1 MNNSSSKPFA
11 IDFVTPNRT
20 YYVAAKSQEEQLA
33 WIDLFRRFTKVAID
47 GVVLANTVA
56 ANGGNNATPP
66 PSSALVPSNA
76 SPPNSSG
83 DARSSAHSSGRTSA
97 SSNDRAS
104 SGSGQHSEKL
114 EDKESGRPAIA
125 RVMSVWNLVKSNVE
139 RGVLFIQDPMTL
151 QYTRKVVEVRGD
163 NLFLYS
169 SEAKVSQRRASSS
182 SIVLTMCQVRPGRLP
197 EQEDAAVPGTTD
209 DAIFRVF
216 SLVTPITTL
225 YFMAQTVPEASR
237 WIRIFQQI
245 QKVTR
250 ERARA
255 DTVLS
260 MQQGDAN
267 NSSAAPGAHSAAP
280 TSPNTRPGFI
290 ITQPSK
296 ASTPGAPNGALTNSQ
311 SSEQTSHTLNTSGS
325 ASSRPNSAV
334 SVESESSS
342 TSATQ
347 PNRIS
352 PRAAPADSN
361 RLSSNNSSGSTTWAA
376 PTRSLPPTPNNPL
389 ATSNGSANAAGHV
402 LSTSDG
408 QNSSSNDIFLRELP
422 TIGVEALDINTRRV
436 LEILNRPENRFC
448 ADCRDEE
455 PLWASINLGIFICLE
470 CSGIHRSLGV
480 HISKVRSVDLDRWD
494 EPMAA
499 AMAEMGNEASNAVY
513 EAELPANRAPNAH
526 TSRAEKEWFI
536 RAKYSFKQFC
546 AGGAGD
552 AAARSAMTNV
562 RASAA
567 LASMVYQEGH
577 LSVSSES
584 EKSWK
589 TRWVVLK
596 ENRLLF
602 FKARADPEPR
612 TSLLLSCA
620 HVKTTTLDRIN
631 TFELVVPGD
640 VFYLQAENSSDFFLW
655 MDLIRTSQKLF
666 KSSQAPVASLA
677 LPVTSTGDTDRTSP
691 RSPASPA
698 APLSPTSGA
707 VPVSPGSISA
717 PSAIQEVYRTG
728 WLYKQGDKVKNWK
741 KRWFVLKDNKLTYYA
756 AKNDKTPKGSIA
768 LSLAVPKD
776 GQHEAGTS
784 IKGLSDHSYSY
795 TFEIVVTGRVY
806 YIAATSDIET
816 QEWINDIRA
825 SKKAHESRV
834 ALSMATAKNKELA
847 LSSPG
852 KALDALPSLDKE
864 D

>member
-1 MNNSSSKPFA
+1 MATAQARVNNTSSKPYA

-20 YYVAAKSQEEQLA
+20 YYVAAKSQEEQLS
-33 WIDLFRRFTKVAID
+33 WIDLFRRFTKAAID
-47 GVVLANTVA
+47 GISLPT
-56 ANGGNNATPP
+56 TPAP
-66 PSSALVPSNA
+66 QSPTSGPSPRSPSSSTSTPTAPLTVSDNGSSTPS
-76 SPPNSSG
+76 SS
-83 DARSSAHSSGRTSA
+83 RVSA

-104 SGSGQHSEKL
+104 TGSGKL
-114 EDKESGRPAIA
+114 SDKIEDRESHRPAVA
-125 RVMSVWNLVKSNVE
+125 RVMSAWNLVKSNVE
-139 RGVLFIQDPMTL
+139 RGVLFIQDTITM
-151 QYTRKVVEVRGD
+151 QFSRKVVEVRGD

-197 EQEDAAVPGTTD
+197 EQEDATVPGTTE

-216 SLVTPITTL
+216 SLVTPLTTL

-245 QKVTR
+245 QKMTR

-255 DTVLS
+255 DSLLAAAKAESGTVS
-260 MQQGDAN
+260 PMGVSPRPNFVVSSPRSPSSSSSPSYSATN
-267 NSSAAPGAHSAAP
+267 NSADGASSPNNLQLPSISPHNNDSSRPTSFTSDTTTSTQTSSAAADQA
-280 TSPNTRPGFI
+280 SPR
-290 ITQPSK
+290 
-296 ASTPGAPNGALTNSQ
+296 L
-311 SSEQTSHTLNTSGS
+311 LD
-325 ASSRPNSAV
+325 SRPSSWNASAPMP
-334 SVESESSS
+334 SPSS
-342 TSATQ
+342 ADA
-347 PNRIS
+347 PHS
-352 PRAAPADSN
+352 PHHAP
-361 RLSSNNSSGSTTWAA
+361 
-376 PTRSLPPTPNNPL
+376 
-389 ATSNGSANAAGHV
+389 
-402 LSTSDG
+402 
-408 QNSSSNDIFLRELP
+408 QQDILTKEIP
-422 TIGVEALDINTRRV
+422 TIGVEALDPQTRRI
-436 LEILNRPENRFC
+436 LELLNRPENRRC
-448 ADCRDEE
+448 ADCGDED

-494 EPMAA
+494 ESMADAMAA
-499 AMAEMGNEASNAVY
+499 MGNEKSNANFV
-513 EAELPANRAPNAH
+513 AQLPEGKAPNAH

-536 RAKYSFKQFC
+536 RAKYVFKQFV
-546 AGGAGD
+546 AGGSGE
-552 AAARSAMTNV
+552 AAARSAMSAQ

-602 FKARADPEPR
+602 FKARADPEPK
-612 TSLLLSCA
+612 TALLLSCA

-640 VFYLQAENSSDFFLW
+640 VFYLQADNSSDFFLW

-666 KSSQAPVASLA
+666 KSSQAPGTSNTNQLLA
-677 LPVTSTGDTDRTSP
+677 PTSVDGIDRTSP
-691 RSPASPA
+691 RASIMMSSGTSPTAIN
-698 APLSPTSGA
+698 PLSTSG
-707 VPVSPGSISA
+707 SSSSG
-717 PSAIQEVYRTG
+717 IQEVYRTG
-728 WLYKQGDKVKNWK
+728 WLYKQGQKVKNWK

-756 AKNDKTPKGSIA
+756 GKNDKVQKGSIA

-776 GQHEAGTS
+776 GAHEGGTS
-784 IKGLSDHSYSY
+784 IKGISDHAYAY

-806 YIAATSDIET
+806 YVAATSDLET
-816 QEWINDIRA
+816 KEWVSAIRA

-834 ALSMATAKNKELA
+834 ALSLATAKNKDLA

-852 KALDALPSLDKE
+852 QALDALPDLEKE
-864 D
+864 E